1 MCENDPEMR
10 RLMESAAMN
19 TKPDP
24 ERAEIVRRKTLAVA
38 GRAASAPRH
47 RHTGLIAAVIVL
59 GVSAIGLAA
68 TETGRNLIRR
78 IFTPIEKIDA
88 TRWEASDGTIYTQSR
103 GPGEPYTPEEE
114 TAVADGFQ
122 EIHDLQNAGEGKLV
136 GLAESV
142 GHTTFFVEYELSD
155 GTVSRLGQ
163 NRPTGKQAENT
174 RVDEIM
180 ELRDAG
186 AGELVSEKP
195 SEIGLGQYTIRF
207 TLSDGQTVD
216 LTANFPPGPRE
227 QREAIFAEA
236 EELKSQLRFA
246 VLIPHINPQ
255 NAEAGVWGILR
266 YELADGR
273 TVGLVQR
280 VPDEAISE
288 DGRFVVLPD
297 LDEPVAIM
305 GASDTPD

>member
-1 MCENDPEMR
+1 MSTE
-10 RLMESAAMN
+10 
-19 TKPDP
+19 PDP
-24 ERAEIVRRKTLAVA
+24 ERTETVRRKTLAIA
-38 GRAASAPRH
+38 GRAASAPRR
-47 RHTGLIAAVIVL
+47 RHTGLIAAVVVL

-88 TRWEASDGTIYTQSR
+88 TRWEASDGTVYTQSR
-103 GPGEPYTPEEE
+103 VSGGPYTAEEE
-114 TAVADGFQ
+114 QAVADLFQ
-122 EIHDLQNAGEGKLV
+122 EIHDLQDAGEGRLV
-136 GLAESV
+136 ALAERA
-142 GHTTFFVEYELSD
+142 GHTTFFVDYELSD
-155 GTVSRLGQ
+155 GSTDRLGQ
-163 NRPTGKQAENT
+163 NRPTGKQAENM
-174 RVDEIM
+174 RIDEIM
-180 ELRDAG
+180 KLRDAG
-186 AGELVSEKP
+186 AGELVSEMP

-216 LTANFPPGPRE
+216 LTANYPPGPRE
-227 QREAIFAEA
+227 QREAIFAET
-236 EELKSQLRFA
+236 EELRSQLRFA
-246 VLIPHINPQ
+246 VLSPHINPQ
-255 NAEAGVWGILR
+255 NAEAGVWGVLR

-305 GASDTPD
+305 GASNTPD